1 MLQSAQR
8 RNRTSSCPR
17 RRPLGSAPIASRF
30 LPVGMLAP
38 ILQPHRRIDALP
50 EKPMPFLVASG
61 HATFQTAMNRFIRSY
76 LTQLGGPTQGELAL
90 ESRL

>member
-1 MLQSAQR
+1 
-8 RNRTSSCPR
+8 
-17 RRPLGSAPIASRF
+17 
-30 LPVGMLAP
+30 
-38 ILQPHRRIDALP
+38 
-50 EKPMPFLVASG
+50 MPFLVASG